1 MMLLTELNLD
11 DPKVQQHAL
20 AGLAATIPVVPFK
33 GVEFFDVGGLLAN
46 PEKLQLTFELFV
58 HALTPLMDRVDA
70 IGCVDAR
77 GFLFAPYLGVHCHEP
92 VIILHKPDKMPSV
105 GHTVEYFKEYKGDSS
120 GGGDFLSIQTYAVKK
135 GDEVLLVDDLL
146 ETGGTC
152 EAAIRLVEHAR
163 LWWRSVG

>member
-1 MMLLTELNLD
+1 MSLTELNLD
-11 DPKVQQHAL
+11 VPRVKQHAL
-20 AGLAATIPVVPFK
+20 AGLAVTIPVVPFK

-46 PEKLQLTFELFV
+46 PEKLTFELFV

-70 IGCVDAR
+70 IGCMDAR

-146 ETGGTC
+146 ATGVTC